1 MEPSLAEQLRDLAR
15 KAGAPPRP
23 RVPGTRY
30 ALNGDVW
37 ARFSLRE
44 MARFHQERAA
54 VATLALA
61 RTRLPWGMVKTDGF
75 GRVVGFVEAPPSPYD
90 REWSRLRL

>member
-1 MEPSLAEQLRDLAR
+1 M
-15 KAGAPPRP
+15 
-23 RVPGTRY
+23 
-30 ALNGDVW
+30 
-37 ARFSLRE
+37 
-44 MARFHQERAA
+44 
-54 VATLALA
+54 ATLALA